1 MNRLTMYRPSNTLR
15 SLQSEV
21 NHLFEDLFPGREG
34 NGEPAARTAAWT
46 PQMDVL
52 ETEESYRLRVDLPG
66 VSRDDV
72 TINVE
77 GRRLSIRGERM
88 EEKQQTEENMLR
100 TERSQ
105 GRFYRGMTL
114 PTEVSPDTAKAQF
127 EEGVLI
133 VDLPKV
139 KKSKAKS
146 ISIS

>member
-1 MNRLTMYRPSNTLR
+1 MYRPSNTLR

-72 TINVE
+72 TIDVE

-100 TERSQ
+100 TERSH

-114 PTEVSPDTAKAQF
+114 PTEVNPDTAKAQF